1 MPVCGTLPFFL
12 KHEFFFAFIFL
23 RHLNVFFTR
32 ILLRR
37 IRPAPN
43 GCERVMHRL
52 LNSAE
57 SEFNGFCA
65 FFFIFFPM
73 LLRRLVTCFCKP
85 QHRNIEHDQ
94 NRYGKKS
101 RLYHECGPKIKK
113 REKRSIHAVAD
124 ISASQFSS
132 VGIAK
137 HQIKHAECGCK
148 KNKTPDECRG
158 IEPFLERIEKR
169 KSDE

>member
-1 MPVCGTLPFFL
+1 MI
-12 KHEFFFAFIFL
+12 FAFARMSPEDGVPLSLFKSDSGGC
-23 RHLNVFFTR
+23 RDAGPFRFFSNTNFFFTR

-132 VGIAK
+132 GGIA
-137 HQIKHAECGCK
+137 
-148 KNKTPDECRG
+148 
-158 IEPFLERIEKR
+158 
-169 KSDE
+169 